1 MSDTKQVELEPG
13 FLQAFRLFVVTR
25 IVFWVVIGPIL
36 IIVQMARSSNV
47 TPDEITAMTSV
58 ERLTLPSV
66 APVIAVELL
75 LLALLLLPQALRRL
89 GQSFVPVTLLIGLV
103 PVLIGFYWWPSE
115 NPLQSPFTIFLF
127 VMLVLIAWQ
136 YPFRHV
142 LAYVLGLTLYQA
154 WVTSPMTDMP
164 FSVDAGWLMLQG
176 AMMLLVGYVIVQLVS
191 LQREQRV
198 ALGRAYEQQAA
209 ANRRL
214 QRYADT
220 LEELAVSRERN
231 RLARELHD
239 TLAHSLS
246 AVTVQLEAVRS
257 LWYLNSEAAKDLL
270 DKADETARSGLTEAR
285 RALQALRAS
294 PLLDLGLALALREL
308 AQQTTQRAGA
318 RLELGIPEKI
328 AADLSP
334 AVEQEIYRIAQET
347 LENIVRHADA
357 TSVLLK
363 LEQNPGS
370 LALTIEDNGRGMEA
384 HASQVSESSEQRRV
398 GIRGMKERASVAIWR
413 SALRQGEAP
422 GFTLQSR
429 YRLPQHPGSQANH
442 GLAQPLMCRRMA
454 DDSRAHL

>member
-1 MSDTKQVELEPG
+1 MSAAKQIELEPG
-13 FLQAFRLFVVTR
+13 YLQAFRLFVVTR

-36 IIVQMARSSNV
+36 IVVQMARSGNL
-47 TPDEITAMTSV
+47 TLDEITSMTVV
-58 ERLTLPSV
+58 ERLTLPNV
-66 APVIAVELL
+66 APVIVMELL
-75 LLALLLLPQALRRL
+75 LLVLLLLPQAIRRL
-89 GQSFVPVTLLIGLV
+89 GRSFVPVTLLVGLV

-115 NPLQSPFTIFLF
+115 NPLQSPFIIFFF

-136 YPFRHV
+136 YPFRYV

-154 WVTSPMTDMP
+154 WLTSPMTDMP
-164 FSVDAGWLMLQG
+164 LSVDAGWLVLQG

-198 ALGRAYEQQAA
+198 ALARANEQQAA

-257 LWYLNSEAAKDLL
+257 LWHLDPDAALALL
-270 DKADETARSGLTEAR
+270 DRADETARSGLTEAR

-294 PLLDLGLALALREL
+294 PLQDLGLALALREL
-308 AQQTTQRAGA
+308 AQQATQRAGA
-318 RLELGIPEKI
+318 TLQVRAPERI
-328 AADLSP
+328 AASLSP
-334 AVEQEIYRIAQET
+334 TVEQEVYRIAQET
-347 LENIVRHADA
+347 LENVVRHADA

-363 LEQNPGS
+363 LEQSAGS
-370 LALTIEDNGRGMEA
+370 LALTIEDNGRGIDTGVIK
-384 HASQVSESSEQRRV
+384 VSEAGGENRV
-398 GIRGMKERASVAIWR
+398 GIRGMKERAALIGAELEITTEAGQGTRVHLTIPLSPS
-413 SALRQGEAP
+413 SASKNLGKPGARAAP
-422 GFTLQSR
+422 DVLEE
-429 YRLPQHPGSQANH
+429 
-442 GLAQPLMCRRMA
+442 
-454 DDSRAHL
+454 D